1 MKLKEHIE
9 LGKALRQTRENLQ
22 KIQVKLTPT
31 CRCKSRLVK
40 AIDNIDKTRSDFEK
54 IAALELGDQF
64 NLNIYYGKCNREE
77 E

>member
-1 MKLKEHIE
+1 
-9 LGKALRQTRENLQ
+9 
-22 KIQVKLTPT
+22 
-31 CRCKSRLVK
+31 VK